1 MPLSGFEIAVGGMTS
16 IPVVGGLILLGYK
29 SFGEKN
35 LDSSKLKPKP
45 KPKAK
50 PPAKKDVPSSD
61 KKPVKAQ
68 KQAAA
73 VKEKP
78 SLDETAAS
86 TESKI
91 DSSTAK
97 KD

>member
-1 MPLSGFEIAVGGMTS
+1 MPLSGFEIAVGGITS
-16 IPVVGGLILLGYK
+16 IPVVAGLVLLGYK
-29 SFGEKN
+29 SLGEKA
-35 LDSSKLKPKP
+35 LDSSKL

-61 KKPVKAQ
+61 KKPVKAK

-78 SLDETAAS
+78 SLDETTPS
-86 TESKI
+86 SESKN
-91 DSSTAK
+91 DSSTVK

>member
-1 MPLSGFEIAVGGMTS
+1 MPLSGFEIAVGGITS
-16 IPVVGGLILLGYK
+16 IPVVGGLVLLGYK
-29 SFGEKN
+29 SFGEKA
-35 LDSSKLKPKP
+35 LDSSKLKPKA
-45 KPKAK
+45 KAK
-50 PPAKKDVPSSD
+50 PAAKKDVPSSD
-61 KKPVKAQ
+61 KKPVKAK

-91 DSSTAK
+91 NSSTAK

>member
-16 IPVVGGLILLGYK
+16 IPVVGGLVLLGYK

-35 LDSSKLKPKP
+35 LDSSKLKP

-61 KKPVKAQ
+61 KKPVKAKQ
-68 KQAAA
+68 QAAA
-73 VKEKP
+73 VKEKS

>member
-16 IPVVGGLILLGYK
+16 IPVVGGLVLLGYK

-35 LDSSKLKPKP
+35 LDSSKLKP

-61 KKPVKAQ
+61 KKPVKAK

-78 SLDETAAS
+78 SLDETPAS
-86 TESKI
+86 AESKN
-91 DSSTAK
+91 DPSTAK